1 MNVCLCVSKRDTL
14 KDGVTLCVS
23 LKKKGRVGHLSELR
37 GEKQGGVTV
46 SSVGRQVVPSNQGTL
61 GVRHAEALG

>member
-1 MNVCLCVSKRDTL
+1 MCVTQED
-14 KDGVTLCVS
+14 
-23 LKKKGRVGHLSELR
+23 RVGHLSELR